1 MERDLSSSSWGKTL
15 KTYLILVGC
24 ATRRETITYGMIA
37 KRIKVAE
44 IGMNVYLNRIHRY
57 CEKNGLQPL
66 TVLAVSVMT
75 GEVGDGYPGPQEYI
89 YRDRER
95 VYEFDWL
102 EISPPTLEELRNT

>member
-1 MERDLSSSSWGKTL
+1 MEKDLSSSSWGKTL

-24 ATRRETITYGMIA
+24 AARRETITYGMTA
-37 KRIKVAE
+37 ERIKVAE

-57 CEKNGLQPL
+57 CEKNGLPLL
-66 TVLAVSVMT
+66 TVLAVSVVT
-75 GEVGDGYPGPQEYI
+75 GEVGNGYPGPRELI

-102 EISPPTLEELRNT
+102 EISPPTLEELRNA